1 MTVFPIKSEVK
12 EEDKDVA
19 AEVCFHAD
27 RKYLMC
33 YPIIFEVPERAAEAV
48 RGAAAAVAA
57 GHALP
62 PVRRHQVGAEQKQS
76 QGQAQTSRPGQG
88 RPPSQ

>member
-1 MTVFPIKSEVK
+1 MLPRRCAFMPIE
-12 EEDKDVA
+12 
-19 AEVCFHAD
+19 
-27 RKYLMC
+27 KYLMC
-33 YPIIFEVPERAAEAV
+33 NQKIFEVPERAAEAV

-62 PVRRHQVGAEQKQS
+62 PVRRHQVRAEQKQS

-88 RPPSQ
+88 GPPSQ

>member
-1 MTVFPIKSEVK
+1 MLLVKSEVA
-12 EEDKDVA
+12 EEDEDVA

-27 RKYLMC
+27 RKYLMS
-33 YPIIFEVPERAAEAV
+33 YPKIFEVPERAAEAV

-62 PVRRHQVGAEQKQS
+62 PVRRHQVRAEQKQS

>member
-1 MTVFPIKSEVK
+1 MTVFLVKSEVA
-12 EEDKDVA
+12 EEDEDVA

-33 YPIIFEVPERAAEAV
+33 YPKIFEVSERAAEAV

-62 PVRRHQVGAEQKQS
+62 PVRRHQVRAEQKQ
-76 QGQAQTSRPGQG
+76 GPRQAQTSRPGQG

>member
-1 MTVFPIKSEVK
+1 MLPRRCAFMPVE
-12 EEDKDVA
+12 
-19 AEVCFHAD
+19 
-27 RKYLMC
+27 KYLMC
-33 YPIIFEVPERAAEAV
+33 NPKIFEVPERAAEAV

-62 PVRRHQVGAEQKQS
+62 PVRRHQVGAEQKQGP
-76 QGQAQTSRPGQG
+76 GQAQTSRPGQG

>member
-12 EEDKDVA
+12 EEDEDVA

-27 RKYLMC
+27 RKYLMS
-33 YPIIFEVPERAAEAV
+33 YPKIFEVPERAAEAV

-62 PVRRHQVGAEQKQS
+62 PVRRHQVRAEQKQS